1 MYLPEIQLETLRAA
15 KADLVKTESA
25 TPAADKA
32 AGNEKS
38 PFQQQLDAAR
48 AEQARQQEK
57 DRTENADSEKPK
69 SLSSDAADKESHAV
83 PDEYELDRKE
93 YETETN
99 SAKKSLSYKDFFK
112 SNDFF
117 GPIPAEMVFDASL
130 SDETAEPLQAIFTGE
145 QPLETRLP
153 EPDEISERIAN
164 LFLFSDQEIPEE
176 LESSLLAKSDN
187 DETEKERDSL
197 LSLLRTAERP
207 QVLEMPSSNAMQGE
221 EIAAGIHAENG
232 LGKKLVGGDDA
243 LIKVVDERADS
254 VAESLFAPKEDQFI
268 TKVSFPENGAAEMQ
282 LSLTDSGQALVQG
295 LFDNPDGKNAAPQ
308 QESLFS
314 SMLSAEIEKAA
325 GDFVKAGSIVLR
337 DNNAGNIN
345 LVLHPDSLGDVKIH
359 LKLTDNV
366 IAGHIL
372 VTSEDA
378 YHAFKNS
385 IESLKAAFQS
395 GGFEAGQFDL
405 SWSQNDSGNGQQQKG
420 NTPWKN
426 SLAALREYDDANTDA
441 VPIFGENTYSRRGRA
456 AVDMIACLF

>member
-1 MYLPEIQLETLRAA
+1 MYLPEIQLETLRSA

-25 TPAADKA
+25 TPAANKA

-38 PFQQQLDAAR
+38 PFQQQL
-48 AEQARQQEK
+48 EKARQQEK
-57 DRTENADSEKPK
+57 DRTENVDNNTKPK
-69 SLSSDAADKESHAV
+69 NLSSDAADKESHAV
-83 PDEYELDRKE
+83 PGEYELERSE
-93 YETETN
+93 HETEAN
-99 SAKKSLSYKDFFK
+99 NVKKSLSYKDFFK
-112 SNDFF
+112 SNNFF
-117 GPIPAEMVFDASL
+117 GPIPEEMVFDAGW
-130 SDETAEPLQAIFTGE
+130 SDEITEPSQAIFIDE

-164 LFLFSDQEIPEE
+164 LFLFPDQKISEE
-176 LESSLLAKSDN
+176 LEISLLDESDN
-187 DETEKERDSL
+187 DETEKEHDSL
-197 LSLLRTAERP
+197 LSLLRMAERP
-207 QVLEMPSSNAMQGE
+207 QVLEMPSSNVVQGE
-221 EIAAGIHAENG
+221 EIVAGIHVENG

-243 LIKVVDERADS
+243 LIKVVDERTDS

-268 TKVSFPENGAAEMQ
+268 TKVSFPQNGTAEMQ

-295 LFDNPDGKNAAPQ
+295 LFDNTDGKNAAPQ

-378 YHAFKNS
+378 YLAFKNS

-405 SWSQNDSGNGQQQKG
+405 SWSQNNDGNGQQQKG
-420 NTPWKN
+420 NTPWKTP
-426 SLAALREYDDANTDA
+426 LAALREYDDAAVDA
-441 VPIFGENTYSRRGRA
+441 VPIFGENTYSRRDRA
-456 AVDMIACLF
+456 VVDMIACLF